1 MVAAVH
7 TKGEGLNSALDI
19 FRKDYRRAII
29 FCALVTLAPIAY
41 GYDGTYFTAL
51 LETPVFI
58 KQFGTRDATAANG
71 YRISSSDQSLWVSII
86 QVGEVV
92 GSLAAGPIG

>member
-7 TKGEGLNSALDI
+7 TQSEGLNSYWDV
-19 FRKDYRRAII
+19 FSKDYRRAII

-51 LETPVFI
+51 LETPVF
-58 KQFGTRDATAANG
+58 GE
-71 YRISSSDQSLWVSII
+71 YRVDTLSV
-86 QVGEVV
+86 
-92 GSLAAGPIG
+92 

>member
-7 TKGEGLNSALDI
+7 TKGEGLNKFTDFFS
-19 FRKDYRRAII
+19 KEYRRAII

-51 LETPVFI
+51 LETPVFVR
-58 KQFGTRDATAANG
+58 QFGDKVGPGPND
-71 YRISSSDQSLWVSII
+71 YKISSNDQSLWVSII

>member
-7 TKGEGLNSALDI
+7 TKGEGLNSAFDI

-51 LETPVFI
+51 LETKTFVR
-58 KQFGTRDATAANG
+58 QFGTKDADAPDG

>member
-7 TKGEGLNSALDI
+7 TKSEGLSSYLSI
-19 FRKDYRRAII
+19 FSKEYRRAII

-51 LETPVFI
+51 LETPVFVS
-58 KQFGTRDATAANG
+58 QFGIPGEN
-71 YRISSSDQSLWVSII
+71 RISDSDQSLWVSII

-92 GSLAAGPIG
+92 GSLAAGPVG

>member
-7 TKGEGLNSALDI
+7 TKSEGLNSYLDI
-19 FRKDYRRAII
+19 FKKDYRRAII

-51 LETPVFI
+51 LETPVFG
-58 KQFGTRDATAANG
+58 KWK
-71 YRISSSDQSLWVSII
+71 L
-86 QVGEVV
+86 
-92 GSLAAGPIG
+92 

>member
-7 TKGEGLNSALDI
+7 TKGEGLNSVLDI
-19 FRKDYRRAII
+19 FSKEYRRAVI

-51 LETPVFI
+51 LETPT
-58 KQFGTRDATAANG
+58 FGEFDR
-71 YRISSSDQSLWVSII
+71 
-86 QVGEVV
+86 VV
-92 GSLAAGPIG
+92 AKSNADPFSTTIRRQIWRRVPDL

>member
-51 LETPVFI
+51 LETPVF
-58 KQFGTRDATAANG
+58 KQQFGDKVGPNE
-71 YRISSSDQSLWVSII
+71 YQISSSDQSLWVSII

-92 GSLAAGPIG
+92 GSLAAGPVG